1 MNIAKMFKQFIYKLT
16 GKMPRGNTI
25 AEVIKNGS
33 NEVCNINNL
42 NSAVNEAV
50 KYEAADKKS
59 FVLNS
64 STAESTKKFRI
75 TVVDAGTISAT
86 EITE

>member
-16 GKMPRGNTI
+16 GKSPKGNTI

-33 NEVCNINNL
+33 EEVVNITNL
-42 NSAVNEAV
+42 DKSAV
-50 KYEAADKKS
+50 KYETADNKS
-59 FVLNS
+59 FVINS
-64 STAESTKKFRI
+64 STSGSVKKFRI
-75 TVVDAGTISAT
+75 TVVDEGTISAT